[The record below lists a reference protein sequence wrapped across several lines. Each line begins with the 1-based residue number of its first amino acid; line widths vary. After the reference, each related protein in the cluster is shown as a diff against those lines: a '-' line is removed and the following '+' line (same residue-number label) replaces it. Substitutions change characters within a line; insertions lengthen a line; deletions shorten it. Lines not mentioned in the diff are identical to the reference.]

1 MPGASTQPLR
11 QDFNKRRF
19 FFSGTPYGDF
29 DEVPTEA
36 AADYF
41 SQYSLLLHLGWNT
54 MIEEDYDKLR
64 HFVSNGGTLLI
75 GLPQFSKHIRR
86 DFLRDMQ
93 DLALWN
99 DGDLSEF
106 CGVKVRGRGEIFSGD
121 WNCCDREK
129 YPEVTLSAI
138 PSKNSAE
145 DGECYLADIELNGAE
160 PFIWDSVS
168 GKTLVARYRYGK
180 GEVYLLTAYA
190 YFGHEALQ
198 KVMGKLVAKLAEE
211 HQPECRVIDKSM
223 EVFWNMWQE
232 PSGIKRLML
241 LNTDW
246 TTHGNRKT
254 VTVAVPGMSFETD
267 VIERI
272 PKIFTV
278 TENAV
283 IETPAEIH
291 VEVINGNS
299 IRLYGS
305 SPAEITIRRKNGV
318 IETYMIDFN
327 DETSRDLAI

>member
-1 MPGASTQPLR
+1 
-11 QDFNKRRF
+11 
-19 FFSGTPYGDF
+19 
-29 DEVPTEA
+29 
-36 AADYF
+36 
-41 SQYSLLLHLGWNT
+41 
-54 MIEEDYDKLR
+54 
-64 HFVSNGGTLLI
+64 
-75 GLPQFSKHIRR
+75 
-86 DFLRDMQ
+86 
-93 DLALWN
+93 
-99 DGDLSEF
+99 
-106 CGVKVRGRGEIFSGD
+106 
-121 WNCCDREK
+121 
-129 YPEVTLSAI
+129 
-138 PSKNSAE
+138 
-145 DGECYLADIELNGAE
+145 
-160 PFIWDSVS
+160 
-168 GKTLVARYRYGK
+168 
-180 GEVYLLTAYA
+180 
-190 YFGHEALQ
+190 
-198 KVMGKLVAKLAEE
+198 MGKLVAKLAEE

-291 VEVINGNS
+291 VEVINS
-299 IRLYGS
+299 DCIRLYGS